1 MFNMFKLVDKKIK
14 NEINSNDYQNQYNS
28 YIEEFE
34 EYEKEFY
41 LNSYETEESETKNNF
56 IKEVNNNLEFM
67 KYELE

>member
-1 MFNMFKLVDKKIK
+1 MFKLVDKKIK